1 MNNELITLTNNK
13 SVAAEA
19 YRTLRTNIKFSSY
32 DEEMRVITITSS
44 RPGEGKSTVA
54 SNIAITFAQ
63 NGNKV
68 LLIDADLRRPTIHK
82 KFKLPNSQG
91 IVNAIM
97 DHDMLNSVIHKDII
111 PGLDIIT
118 SGVIPPNPS
127 ELLGSRKSQALI
139 EKLKGFYD
147 IIIFDSPPLLA
158 VTDAQ
163 VLSSISDGTV
173 LVTQYGVTKKD
184 ELIQAKELLE
194 KVKGNILGVVLGQV
208 PADDSKY
215 YQYSYEKKQRGFR
228 DKA

>member
-118 SGVIPPNPS
+118 SGV
-127 ELLGSRKSQALI
+127 
-139 EKLKGFYD
+139 
-147 IIIFDSPPLLA
+147 
-158 VTDAQ
+158 
-163 VLSSISDGTV
+163 
-173 LVTQYGVTKKD
+173 
-184 ELIQAKELLE
+184 
-194 KVKGNILGVVLGQV
+194 
-208 PADDSKY
+208 
-215 YQYSYEKKQRGFR
+215 
-228 DKA
+228 

>member
-1 MNNELITLTNNK
+1 MNKNLITLSDNK
-13 SVAAEA
+13 SIAAEA

-32 DEEMRVITITSS
+32 DEEMKVITITSA
-44 RPGEGKSTVA
+44 RPQEGKSTIA
-54 SNIAITFAQ
+54 SNVAITFAE
-63 NGNKV
+63 NENKV

-82 KFKLPNSQG
+82 NFKLPNSLG

-97 DHDMLNSVIHKDII
+97 DQEKFDEVIHKDVV

-127 ELLGSRKSQALI
+127 ELLGSKKSQRLI
-139 EKLKGFYD
+139 EKLRDEYD

-163 VLSSISDGTV
+163 VLSSISDGTI
-173 LVTQYGVTKKD
+173 LVIQYGVTRKD
-184 ELIQAKELLE
+184 ELTQAKELLE

-208 PADDSKY
+208 PAEDTKY
-215 YQYSYEKKQRGFR
+215 YQYTYEKKKRSFR
-228 DKA
+228 EK

>member
-1 MNNELITLTNNK
+1 MNNNLVTLSNNK
-13 SVAAEA
+13 SIAAEA

-32 DEEMRVITITSS
+32 DEEMKVITITSA

-54 SNIAITFAQ
+54 SNIAITFAE
-63 NGNKV
+63 NGDTV

-82 KFKLPNSQG
+82 YFKLPNSLG

-97 DHDMLNSVIHKDII
+97 NADMVNEVIHKDVV

-127 ELLGSRKSQALI
+127 ELLGSKKSQKLI
-139 EKLKGFYD
+139 ERLKGLYD

-163 VLSSISDGTV
+163 VLSTISNGTI
-173 LVTQYGVTKKD
+173 LVTQYGATRKD
-184 ELIQAKELLE
+184 ELVQAKELLE
-194 KVKGNILGVVLGQV
+194 KVNGNILGVVLGQV

-215 YQYSYEKKQRGFR
+215 YQYEYEKKKRGFR
-228 DKA
+228 DKE